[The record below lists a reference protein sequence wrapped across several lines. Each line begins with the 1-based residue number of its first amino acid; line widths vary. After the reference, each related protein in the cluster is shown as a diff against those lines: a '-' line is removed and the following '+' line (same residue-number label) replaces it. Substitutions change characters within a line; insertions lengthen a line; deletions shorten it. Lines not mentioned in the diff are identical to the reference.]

1 MNCWHCKH
9 ELIWG
14 GDSDTEDDE
23 GNEMIETNLTCP
35 GCESFVLVYAKVK
48 KRMTPDPKKE
58 TERYMRILLW
68 ISVLTIIII
77 N

>member
-48 KRMTPDPKKE
+48 KKDDAR
-58 TERYMRILLW
+58 
-68 ISVLTIIII
+68 S
-77 N
+77 

>member
-9 ELIWG
+9 ELIWS

-35 GCESFVLVYAKVK
+35 SCDSFVLVYAKVNK
-48 KRMTPDPKKE
+48 KDDARP
-58 TERYMRILLW
+58 
-68 ISVLTIIII
+68 
-77 N
+77 